1 MYKIKK
7 QARICM
13 GGMMTETNK
22 NFALSVIKRIHNE
35 LSTQKSVEQFNSI
48 LKVITEESKAKSA
61 YIYFKAD
68 EMTLECIAGTENINN
83 QKAIRIGD
91 GVVGKAG
98 QDNHTSFAKSKDQ
111 FQIATPLK
119 RWNKP
124 FGVLWISY
132 AQPHDYDENEI
143 EALETICLFLSE
155 LASSDEMVQA
165 IKKIIKSRGIVSKDR
180 LKGDVINA
188 GYGMGNVVVHHRR
201 KAVTEVFSKDK
212 ELELQNLEKARQK
225 MNKDL
230 DAKFNQQEFQGG
242 EHAEILDAYR
252 MIANDKGWYNRIIN
266 HINSGLTAEA
276 AVEQAYAEM
285 WNRLS
290 GATDNYLKERLHD
303 LRDIAD
309 RLRLYL
315 SGEDNNSDKS
325 SFNDIVIVAES
336 MGPADL
342 MDYDYKKIRALIIE
356 ECTPTMHVA
365 IVAKALNVPVI
376 AGIDG
381 LFKEIKEGVL
391 MAVDGTS
398 GSVYI
403 NPSKEIISKVTAKIE
418 EKKRE
423 FEQIQKLKNKKSK
436 TKDNEKINLYI
447 NIGMDFDFDYIK
459 STNCDGVGLYRTE
472 IPFMSSEKMPD
483 INKQVECYKK
493 LLSAAEGKKVV
504 FRSLDVGSDKLLPYW
519 NSIEE
524 ENPAIGWRSI
534 RITLDRRTI
543 LRKQLRAF
551 IRAASGQELYVMFP
565 MISNL
570 DEFLEAKETFMY
582 EYEREKKE
590 GNPLPSKIHLGLMI
604 EVPSVVFQLREI
616 LKHCDFISVGTN
628 DLFQFFFACD
638 RGNPRLNG
646 RYDVL
651 SAPFLN
657 LMKKIIKEASEA
669 NVMCSVCGEM
679 ASNPIDAMTLI
690 GLGFRNLS
698 VSSSSYGKVK
708 AMICSMSA
716 KGVEDYLNNVLSS
729 SRQTLRPQLKAY
741 AFDHGIEI
749 Y

>member
-1 MYKIKK
+1 MS
-7 QARICM
+7 
-13 GGMMTETNK
+13 ENK
-22 NFALSVIKRIHNE
+22 NFALDIIKRIHNE
-35 LSTQKSVEQFNSI
+35 QATEKNIDRLNSVTRI
-48 LKVITEESKAKSA
+48 IAEEAKAVSA
-61 YIYFKAD
+61 YIFIKAD
-68 EMTLECIAGTENINN
+68 EVTFECIAGTSEQEN
-83 QKAIRIGD
+83 QKSVRMGE

-98 QDNHTSFAKSKDQ
+98 ADNHTSFVRTKD
-111 FQIATPLK
+111 FYKIAIPLK

-124 FGVLWISY
+124 VGVLLVNFDKS
-132 AQPHDYDENEI
+132 HKYDEAEI
-143 EALETICLFLSE
+143 DGLETICLFLSE
-155 LASSDEMVQA
+155 LAASEDMQQY
-165 IKKIIKSRGIVSKDR
+165 IKKEIKSRGISAKDVMS
-180 LKGDVINA
+180 GTIINN
-188 GYGMGNVVVHHRR
+188 GYGLGNVVVHHRR
-201 KAVTEVFSKDK
+201 KAVTEVFAKDKDK
-212 ELELQNLEKARQK
+212 ELESLQIAREKMNADLDEKFNTEELQN
-225 MNKDL
+225 
-230 DAKFNQQEFQGG
+230 G
-242 EHAEILDAYR
+242 EHVEILDAYR
-252 MIANDKGWYNRIIN
+252 MIANDKGWYKRITN

-290 GATDNYLKERLHD
+290 GTTDNYLKERLHD

-315 SGEDNNSDKS
+315 SGEENNSDKTDYS
-325 SFNDIVIVAES
+325 DIVIVAKS

-356 ECTPTMHVA
+356 ECTSTMHVA

-376 AGIDG
+376 AKIEG

-391 MAVDGTS
+391 MAVDGSKGTIF
-398 GSVYI
+398 I
-403 NPSKEIISKVTAKIE
+403 NPSEDIIKRIQAKIE
-418 EKKRE
+418 EKKKETER
-423 FEQIQKLKNKKSK
+423 IQKLKNLKSK
-436 TKDNEKINLYI
+436 TKDGKRINLYM

-472 IPFMSSEKMPD
+472 ILFMSSEKMPD
-483 INKQVECYKK
+483 LNKQVACYKK
-493 LLSAAEGKKVV
+493 LLDTAGDKKVI

-543 LRKQLRAF
+543 LRKQMRAF
-551 IRAASGQELYVMFP
+551 IRASAGRELYVMFP

-570 DEFLEAKETFMY
+570 DEFLEARDTFMY
-582 EYEREKKE
+582 AYEREERE
-590 GNPLPSKIHLGLMI
+590 GMPLPSKYHLGMMI

-616 LKHCDFISVGTN
+616 LGYCDFISIGTN

-638 RGNPRLNG
+638 RGNSRLNG

-657 LMKKIIKEASEA
+657 MMKKIIKEANAA
-669 NVMCSVCGEM
+669 NVPCSVCGEM
-679 ASNPIDAMTLI
+679 ASNPLDAMALV
-690 GLGFRNLS
+690 GLGYRNLS
-698 VSSSSYGKVK
+698 VSSASYGKVK
-708 AMICSMSA
+708 AMIRSLSA
-716 KGVEDYLNNVLSS
+716 SGVEDYLDNILSS
-729 SRQTLRPQLKAY
+729 SRKTLRPQLKAY